1 VNLSNPMAMKGPY
14 REVIPLPAQRV
25 RMRVPGGGRVRAVRL
40 LVAGSE
46 PAWRQQG
53 EWLELTVPSI
63 GIHEVVAADL

>member
-1 VNLSNPMAMKGPY
+1 
-14 REVIPLPAQRV
+14 
-25 RMRVPGGGRVRAVRL
+25 MRVPGGGRVRAVRL